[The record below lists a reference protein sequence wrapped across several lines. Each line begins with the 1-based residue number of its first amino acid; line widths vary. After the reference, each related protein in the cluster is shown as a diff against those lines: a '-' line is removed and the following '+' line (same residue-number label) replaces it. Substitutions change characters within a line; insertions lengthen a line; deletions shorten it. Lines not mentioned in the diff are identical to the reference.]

1 MKKIN
6 IVGAGVSG
14 LIAAKILEEHGFHP
28 NIFEETSRIGGR
40 IKTDVLNGFFLD
52 RGFQVLLTSYPA
64 VRRHLN
70 LEKLNL
76 INIQSGAY
84 IFDKKR
90 YKLLGDP
97 SKNINFIFE
106 PSLYRSVNLFD
117 LLRIF
122 KLKLKLKNKDLSDI
136 FSSKETSTIKYLNNN
151 GFSQKIIDSFFKP
164 FFGGVFLESKL
175 ETSSRMFEF
184 IFKMFSDGKVSIPKN
199 GMEEIP
205 KQIFQGLNKT
215 TFNYNTKV
223 KEVYKDIIELEKGK
237 KIKSDYTIIA
247 TSPKKLFRNSF
258 KQITW
263 NSSETLYFE
272 TENKIF
278 KKNIIGLISSSKSLI
293 NNFYYYPDTYLG
305 KTNKFLLSVT
315 ILNSHNFDAEDL
327 IQKVIHELDEYCDIK
342 NVKFIKKYLIPH
354 SIPQLNN
361 LKERNNLDDI
371 KQFGNVFL
379 AGDQQLNGS
388 LNAAIISGEQAAYGV
403 IKSIQNKL

>member
-1 MKKIN
+1 MNKIN

-14 LIAAKILEEHGFHP
+14 LIAAKILEEHGYHP
-28 NIFEETSRIGGR
+28 NIFEETSRVGGR
-40 IKTDVLNGFFLD
+40 IKTDFLNGFFLD

-64 VRRHLN
+64 VSKHLD

-90 YKLLGDP
+90 YTLLGDP
-97 SKNINFIFE
+97 LKNINFIFE
-106 PSLYRSVNLFD
+106 PSLYKSVNLFD
-117 LLRIF
+117 LFRIF
-122 KLKLKLKNKDLSDI
+122 KLKLKLKNKDLSAI
-136 FSSKETSTIKYLNNN
+136 FSSNETSTLTYLNNN
-151 GFSQKIIDSFFKP
+151 GFSEKIIDTFFKP

-184 IFKMFSDGKVSIPKN
+184 IFKMFSNGKVSIPKN

-223 KEVYKDIIELEKGK
+223 KKVYKDFIELEKGK
-237 KIKSDYTIIA
+237 KIKSEYTIIA
-247 TSPKKLFRNSF
+247 TSPKKMIRNSF
-258 KQITW
+258 KKITW

-278 KKNIIGLISSSKSLI
+278 NKNIIGLISTPKSLI
-293 NNFYYYPDTYLG
+293 NNFYYYPDSYLE
-305 KTNKFLLSVT
+305 KRNKFLLSVT
-315 ILNSHNFDAEDL
+315 ILNSHKYNSEDL
-327 IQKVIHELDEYCDIK
+327 IQKVIHELDEFCEIK

-354 SIPQLNN
+354 STPQLNN

-371 KQFGNVFL
+371 RKYGNIFL